1 MKVVTLVEN
10 TACREDL
17 GHVHG
22 LSLYIETPKHRILF
36 DTGPNALFLEN
47 AEKLGVDIG
56 AVDIAF
62 LSHGHYDH
70 AGGLE
75 LFFKRNAASPVYA
88 HEAAF
93 GDYYALS
100 PKGERYIGVDPKLR
114 GNPRFVL
121 CRGKTVID
129 DELTVFSALPTRDYL
144 PSSNGSLREKRDG
157 DYPPDAFRHE
167 QDLIIA
173 AEGKTVLFG
182 GCAHGG
188 IVNILRAGEDVLGR
202 APDHV
207 FSGFHLTNP
216 GLGTDEPDALVDAV
230 AGELAAREDTRY
242 YTGHCTGLGP
252 YARLKARLGGRMD
265 YMAAGTVFAL

>member
-10 TACREDL
+10 TSCREDL

-22 LSLYIETPKHRILF
+22 LSLYVETPKHRILF
-36 DTGPNALFLEN
+36 DMGPNALFLEN
-47 AEKLGVDIG
+47 AEKLGVDV
-56 AVDIAF
+56 ASVDVAF

-70 AGGLE
+70 GGGLE
-75 LFFKRNAASPVYA
+75 LFFKRNETAPVYVHA
-88 HEAAF
+88 AAF
-93 GDYYALS
+93 GDYYAVS
-100 PKGERYIGVDPKLR
+100 PKGERYIGVDPKLK
-114 GNPRFVL
+114 GNPRFVV
-121 CRGKTVID
+121 CRGKTAID
-129 DELTVFSALPTRDYL
+129 DELTVFSVLPTHDLL
-144 PSSNGSLREKRDG
+144 PSSNGSLREKRGD
-157 DYPPDAFRHE
+157 DYPPDGFRHE
-167 QDLIIA
+167 QDLVVT

-188 IVNILRAGEDVLGR
+188 IVNILRASEKLLGR

-230 AGELAAREDTRY
+230 AEELAARKNTHY

-252 YARLKARLGGRMD
+252 YARLKARLGDRMD
-265 YMAAGTVFAL
+265 YMAAGTAFEL